1 MCDTRVVYKGPLSG
15 PRAPKDAYTRS
26 IADRDVCG
34 MVAIHLL
41 SMGWL
46 CLCVCVQVCRAQG
59 PVQPQAHADYSS
71 REAPPSWY
79 QIGRVTVQLV
89 SRGTKSGLALP
100 AQWSAQAR

>member
-34 MVAIHLL
+34 MVATHLL

-46 CLCVCVQVCRAQG
+46 CLCACKCVGLRAQCSLR
-59 PVQPQAHADYSS
+59 HM
-71 REAPPSWY
+71 
-79 QIGRVTVQLV
+79 QIIAAGKPR
-89 SRGTKSGLALP
+89 P
-100 AQWSAQAR
+100 AGIR